1 MFCSKCGKEISD
13 EAIICPACG
22 VPTPNYQPQQA
33 QLQQPTLPPI
43 IINNTNTNTNTNTNV
58 NQNVN
63 VGEVGMAVSP
73 KSKIVTLV
81 LCIFLGAFGIH
92 RFYVGKIGS
101 GLLYLFTGGVF
112 CLGWIYDIL
121 KILSGTF
128 TDGIGLPIVK

>member
-63 VGEVGMAVSP
+63 GGEVGMAVSP

-81 LCIFLGAFGIH
+81 LCIFLGALGIH